1 MKTTFAASFGLAI
14 LLCGLPAAA
23 DVATVAT
30 NAAFTSP
37 TTPDQIVGDDR
48 LATQRG
54 KFVPDGNDA
63 GQLAGSIVYFGL
75 DMTTTWTTGGPNPTA
90 YRADMNVRLDLSDAQ
105 TPKIDI
111 VDTSSQHGVAISL
124 VNAPSASDHSAPS
137 QPGTIAGVAGG
148 NASGILQA
156 IQIAGNGNAVTNG
169 ASLEIS
175 TVTPSLV
182 VASANGSTTCSA
194 CSFDTSPAHLGVT
207 IALPGG
213 NSASQVLGANG
224 IAQNAQVTS
233 DANAVA
239 NALHLALGVRP
250 GAATS
255 FAPSL
260 AAGLFAPLPTTG
272 LR

>member
-1 MKTTFAASFGLAI
+1 MKTTFAASYGLA
-14 LLCGLPAAA
+14 LMLCGLPAVA
-23 DVATVAT
+23 DEATIAT
-30 NAAFTSP
+30 DAAFTSRAA
-37 TTPDQIVGDDR
+37 PDRIVDDDR

-54 KFVPDGNDA
+54 KFVPGGNDA

-75 DMTTTWTTGGPNPTA
+75 DMTTTWTTGGPKATA
-90 YRADMNVRLDLSDAQ
+90 YRADMNLRLDLSDARA
-105 TPKIDI
+105 PKIDI

-124 VNAPSASDHSAPS
+124 VGASSVGDHPVPV
-137 QPGTIAGVAGG
+137 QPGTIDGVAGSG
-148 NASGILQA
+148 ASGIVQA

-175 TVTPSLV
+175 TVTPSFV
-182 VASANGSTTCSA
+182 IASANGSTTCSA

-224 IAQNAQVTS
+224 IAQNAQITS
-233 DANAVA
+233 NANTVA
-239 NALHLALGVRP
+239 NALHLALGVRR

-255 FAPSL
+255 LAPSI